1 MALGDAT
8 NAASTR
14 SAPASAMKLASLRE
28 RYDDDAKR
36 RHRTTM
42 TDDDDDGRATR
53 RPIPTERMEWNER
66 DENTTGV
73 G

>member
-28 RYDDDAKR
+28 RYDDAL
-36 RHRTTM
+36 
-42 TDDDDDGRATR
+42 DDDTAR
-53 RPIPTERMEWNER
+53 R
-66 DENTTGV
+66 
-73 G
+73 